1 MFCKKGVLRNFTRF
15 TGKHLF
21 QSLFFNNVAGPR
33 SPTLLKKRPWHRCV
47 PVNFVK
53 ILRTF
58 FYRTPP
64 RDCLC
69 TLFIHYILSVFITD
83 VTTIICPLHLLLI
96 NSRPKPWQE
105 PSLQLLWC
113 SDCFFKPLLFIITC
127 VSFQCYSC
135 VLSKLCF
142 VLQNTRILVEI
153 TCIIHKTFLLF

>member
-1 MFCKKGVLRNFTRF
+1 MERMWDNYSGKELSSEQVPGITWFSNLLGKYVQKQPSEVFCKKGVLRNFTRF

-83 VTTIICPLHLLLI
+83 VTTIICPLYLLLI
-96 NSRPKPWQE
+96 NSRPNLGK
-105 PSLQLLWC
+105 SHHC
-113 SDCFFKPLLFIITC
+113 SYYGAQTVF
-127 VSFQCYSC
+127 SSHCYS
-135 VLSKLCF
+135 
-142 VLQNTRILVEI
+142 
-153 TCIIHKTFLLF
+153 